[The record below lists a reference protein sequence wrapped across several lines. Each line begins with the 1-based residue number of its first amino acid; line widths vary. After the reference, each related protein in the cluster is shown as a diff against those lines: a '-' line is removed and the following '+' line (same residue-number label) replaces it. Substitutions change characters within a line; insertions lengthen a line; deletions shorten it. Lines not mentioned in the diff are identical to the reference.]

1 MTLKK
6 IRSQRA
12 VTLTELLVVLAIIS
26 LLATIA
32 VPVYL
37 SQIQRAR
44 IATAQFEVRQI
55 SEALQQCA
63 IIHGFYVPI
72 HILDNVPNQPTGSTV
87 GGTERD
93 DFDAI
98 GGGLSSLG
106 VIDAFQNLETLTVG
120 NQLTLGGTD
129 DRVEKMISGWQG
141 PFLNP
146 KRVKYVGEVPT
157 SPGTGNYFEDLVVDP
172 WGNPYRF
179 YTDLGLNSSAG
190 LPAATGETITL
201 NMDDNR
207 LSGGVEAN
215 RFDRYAVVSYGPD
228 GVTGFTV
235 SSNSLVQG
243 DDVYYAFAGI
253 AGNESR
259 Y

>member
-26 LLATIA
+26 LLATVA

-63 IIHGFYVPI
+63 IVHGFYVPI
-72 HILDNVPNQPTGSTV
+72 HILDNVPNQPSGSTV
-87 GGTERD
+87 GGTQRD
-93 DFDAI
+93 DFDVI
-98 GGGLSSLG
+98 GGGLGSLG
-106 VIDAFQNLETLTVG
+106 VIDAFRNLETITSG
-120 NQLTLGGTD
+120 SQLNLGSTD
-129 DRVEKMISGWQG
+129 DRVEKLISGWQG

-157 SPGTGNYFEDLVVDP
+157 VIGSGTFFEDLVVDP

-179 YTDLGLNSSAG
+179 YTDLGLSSSAG
-190 LPAATGETITL
+190 TPAASGDQIVLT
-201 NMDDNR
+201 MDDNR
-207 LSGGVEAN
+207 ISSVEAN

-228 GVTGFTV
+228 GTTGFT
-235 SSNSLVQG
+235 SSGNSLIQG